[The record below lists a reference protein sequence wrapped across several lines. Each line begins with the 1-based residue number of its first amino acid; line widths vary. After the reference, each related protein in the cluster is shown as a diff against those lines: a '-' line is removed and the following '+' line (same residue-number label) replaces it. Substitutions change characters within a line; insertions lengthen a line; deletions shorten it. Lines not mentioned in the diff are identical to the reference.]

1 MARHAPATGIGVV
14 GAGYVGLT
22 TAACLAHLGHDV
34 VCMDTDRSKIAQL
47 RAGDVPVREPGLDE
61 LVYEGTG
68 VGHQRA
74 GAARLSFTPDIE
86 SLAGCGM
93 VVLCLPT
100 PMDDYGDPDTSAVDS
115 VAHQLASLL
124 PANAVL
130 VNKSTVPVGSTH
142 RAERLLGRSD
152 VAAVSNPEFL
162 REGHAVEDF
171 LRPARIVIGASDV
184 EASAIVERM
193 YDGVDAPIVR
203 TDPVSAELAKYA
215 CNAFLAVKLSYTNL
229 LSALC
234 EQVGGEIGEVARIM
248 ALDDRIGAA
257 FLRPGPGWGG
267 SCLPKDTMALLRT
280 GRRAGLDFGLVRAA
294 IDVNAQQLDRVVR
307 DVRRAV
313 TGEESGRIA
322 GHRIGLLGLTFKAG
336 TADLRDSPAL
346 AVAAALARE
355 GAALTGYDPE
365 VPSERQQAVAEVR
378 LVDDPYQVAKG
389 ASAVVLLTEWPEF
402 AELDWSVIGAAANN
416 PVVVDTR
423 GVLGHP
429 DTEQPGIERIALGD
443 GMHR

>member
-1 MARHAPATGIGVV
+1 MARASGTIGVV

-34 VCMDTDRSKIAQL
+34 VCMDSDRDKVAHL
-47 RAGDVPVREPGLDE
+47 RDGDIPVREPGLDD
-61 LVYEGTG
+61 LVHEGT
-68 VGHQRA
+68 RTR
-74 GAARLSFTPDIE
+74 RLSFTTNIE
-86 SLAGCGM
+86 ALAGCGI

-100 PMDDYGDPDTSAVDS
+100 PMDDSGDPDTSAVDS
-115 VAHQLASLL
+115 VVRQLATLL
-124 PANAVL
+124 PADAV
-130 VNKSTVPVGSTH
+130 VVGKSTVPVGSAH
-142 RAERLLGRSD
+142 RAEQVLGRAD
-152 VAAVSNPEFL
+152 VAVVSNPEFL

-171 LRPARIVIGASDV
+171 LRPARIVIGASD
-184 EASAIVERM
+184 ASAAAAVARM
-193 YDGVDAPIVR
+193 YGGVDAPIVR

-229 LSALC
+229 LAALC
-234 EQVGGEIGEVARIM
+234 EQVGAEIGEVARVM
-248 ALDDRIGAA
+248 ALDDRIGAS

-280 GRRAGLDFGLVRAA
+280 GQRAGLDFGLVRAA

-313 TGEESGRIA
+313 TGEECGRIV

-355 GAALTGYDPE
+355 GAVLTGYDPE
-365 VPSERQQAVAEVR
+365 VPSNRQQAVADVR
-378 LVDDPYQVAKG
+378 LVDDPYQVAKA

-423 GVLGHP
+423 GVLGRP
-429 DTEQPGIERIALGD
+429 DGPAPGIERIALGD
-443 GMHR
+443 GTHR

>member
-1 MARHAPATGIGVV
+1 MARAIGTTGTIGVV

-34 VCMDTDRSKIAQL
+34 VCVDTDRRKVAQL
-47 RAGDVPVREPGLDE
+47 RGGAVPVREPGLDE
-61 LVYEGTG
+61 IVHDGT
-68 VGHQRA
+68 RA
-74 GAARLSFTPDIE
+74 RRLSFTSDIE
-86 SLAGCGM
+86 ALAVCG
-93 VVLCLPT
+93 VVMLCLPT
-100 PMDDYGDPDTSAVDS
+100 PMDESGDPDTSAVDS
-115 VAHQLASLL
+115 VVRQLATLL
-124 PANAVL
+124 PADAV
-130 VNKSTVPVGSTH
+130 VASKSTVPVGSAH
-142 RAERLLGRSD
+142 RAERLLNRAD
-152 VAAVSNPEFL
+152 VAMVSNPEFL

-171 LRPARIVIGASDV
+171 LRPARIVIGASD
-184 EASAIVERM
+184 AWACHLVERM

-229 LSALC
+229 LAALC
-234 EQVGGEIGEVARIM
+234 ERVGAEIGEVARVM
-248 ALDDRIGAA
+248 ALDDRIGAS

-267 SCLPKDTMALLRT
+267 SCLPKDTVALLRT

-313 TGEESGRIA
+313 TGEECGRIA

-346 AVAAALARE
+346 AVADALARE
-355 GAALTGYDPE
+355 GAVLTGYDPE
-365 VPSERQQAVAEVR
+365 VPSDRQRAVADIR

-423 GVLGHP
+423 GILDDSDV
-429 DTEQPGIERIALGD
+429 EQPGIDRIALGD
-443 GMHR
+443 GTHRS